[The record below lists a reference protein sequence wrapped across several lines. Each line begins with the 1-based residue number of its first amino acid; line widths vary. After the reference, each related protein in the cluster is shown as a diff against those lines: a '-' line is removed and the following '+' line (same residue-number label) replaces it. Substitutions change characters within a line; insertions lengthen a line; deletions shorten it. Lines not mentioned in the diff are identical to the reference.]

1 MEIKGFID
9 TSFVDWDGNIVSTIF
24 LPGCNFRCGF
34 CHNHRLVLEPE
45 SFDTIPE
52 EVVFNFL
59 RRNRDFLDGVCITG
73 GEPTL
78 HEDYLRSLCSR
89 IKELG
94 LKVKLD
100 TNGTRPEVLKRL
112 ISENLIDYIAMDVKA
127 PLRAESYSRVAG
139 RDVNGSLA
147 DIEESIRLIIR
158 SGVDHEFRTTVI
170 KGVHT
175 QSDVEAIASSLRGA
189 RRYVLQKF
197 VPHLALSQEFKKMES
212 FTEEE
217 MKALV
222 EAASKHVREV
232 KCRGKW

>member
-45 SFDTIPE
+45 SFETVPE
-52 EVVFNFL
+52 EVVFSFL

-78 HEDYLRSLCSR
+78 HREYLKSLCSR

-100 TNGTRPEVLKRL
+100 TNGTRPEVLEEL
-112 ISENLIDYIAMDVKA
+112 ISQNLVDYIAMDVKA
-127 PLRAESYSRVAG
+127 PLNPESYSRISG
-139 RDVNGSLA
+139 RNLNGSLSE
-147 DIEESIRLIIR
+147 IEESIRMIIN
-158 SGVDHEFRTTVI
+158 SGIDHEFRTTVI
-170 KGVHT
+170 KGVH
-175 QSDVEAIASSLRGA
+175 SREDIEAIARSIKRA
-189 RRYVLQKF
+189 KRYVLQKF
-197 VPHLALSQEFKKMES
+197 VPHLALSQEFKEKES
-212 FTEEE
+212 FTDEE
-217 MKALV
+217 MEALV
-222 EAASKHVREV
+222 EAARRYVREV
-232 KCRGKW
+232 KWRGK